1 MSNYVTYPMMNM
13 RITQLPTG
21 TTSHKPHTTGTPK
34 DYPIDEGGKDTGRE
48 AVYCPCDEIIIK
60 RIYGVG
66 GPGTNTIFFESTSVC
81 DFADGTQG
89 YLCGLITHSNDSDL
103 RKHYEG
109 KKLKR
114 GEIICYEGTDG
125 GVGMHA
131 HISLGKGKLLGN
143 GWKQNN
149 KKKWVLTASGGTYKV
164 EQLCYLDPTFTKVI
178 NAKGLKFKT
187 VPSKAEYLPKYEGKS
202 ASLVDALKSLK
213 LDSSFANRK
222 KIATANGVKNYIGTA
237 KQNTQL
243 LNLLKAG
250 ECIKP

>member
-1 MSNYVTYPMMNM
+1 
-13 RITQLPTG
+13 
-21 TTSHKPHTTGTPK
+21 
-34 DYPIDEGGKDTGRE
+34 
-48 AVYCPCDEIIIK
+48 
-60 RIYGVG
+60 
-66 GPGTNTIFFESTSVC
+66 
-81 DFADGTQG
+81 
-89 YLCGLITHSNDSDL
+89 
-103 RKHYEG
+103 
-109 KKLKR
+109 
-114 GEIICYEGTDG
+114 
-125 GVGMHA
+125 MHA

-149 KKKWVLTASGGTYKV
+149 KKKWGLTASGGTYKV

-187 VPSKAEYLPKYEGKS
+187 VPSKVEYLPKYEGKS

-222 KIATANGVKNYIGTA
+222 KIATANGVKNYLGTS